1 VVSVVDVYGIG
12 PAGSSFIISY
22 ANKRPDASI
31 YAYDLGLDKLG
42 RTRSICA
49 GGLGV
54 FAINKILKYLP
65 EAKHPLYKA
74 TKTWVKAF
82 EYIGDRRVLI
92 EHSDLNLPYLGV
104 VMDRQEFD
112 MELAKIALKYVNSD
126 KPTGGLKVYATGY
139 TGIPKLP
146 PSDIEVLLQYWVETR
161 DVSDVLRLVYIKKY
175 TNTGYYWEFPEVK
188 NGIVKVGIGMSL
200 EELENKNT
208 MLSHILEKY
217 MQLTGLKGK
226 IVKTAG
232 AVLPL
237 TKWTKDCTF
246 RGNGIYIGT
255 AGCFVN
261 PATGAGIK
269 LAILSS
275 VALATDN
282 KKLFNSCVREVNR
295 FYRIKQW
302 VSRTSQK
309 WVDEVFVML
318 SKIASPPAKVIGER
332 LLA

>member
-1 VVSVVDVYGIG
+1 VVSVVDVYGLG
-12 PAGSSFIISY
+12 PAGSSFIIAY
-22 ANKRPDASI
+22 ARKHPDASI

-42 RTRSICA
+42 KTRSICA

-54 FAINKILKYLP
+54 FAVNKMLKYLP

-82 EYIGDRRVLI
+82 EYIGERKVLI

-104 VMDRQEFD
+104 VMDRQVFD

-126 KPTGGLKVYATGY
+126 KPTGGLRVYATGFSDV
-139 TGIPKLP
+139 PKLP
-146 PSDIEVLLQYWVETR
+146 PSDIEVLLQYWIETK

-188 NGIVKVGIGMSL
+188 NGIVKAGVGMSL
-200 EELENKNT
+200 EEMRSKGVTL
-208 MLSHILEKY
+208 HQVIDKY
-217 MQLTGLKGK
+217 MKLTGLNGR
-226 IVKTAG
+226 IVKIMG
-232 AVLPL
+232 ATLPL
-237 TKWTKDCTF
+237 TNWRKEYTF
-246 RGNGIYIGT
+246 RNNGIYIGT
-255 AGCFVN
+255 AGCLVN

-282 KKLFNSCVREVNR
+282 KKLFNSCVREVNQ
-295 FYRIKQW
+295 FYRVKQW

-309 WVDEVFVML
+309 WVDEVFVVL

-332 LLA
+332 VLA